1 MTTISE
7 KPSKSYS
14 AAPEKPAKPSKYPR
28 FNLSDR
34 MEHFLLLTSFTVL
47 VLTGVPQK
55 FAGYA
60 WSNWMIAA
68 MGGIETVRVIH
79 RVAAVV
85 LMLETI
91 YHFSAVAYKIYVKRV
106 ELTMLPSMQDAK
118 DGIQALAHNVGVF
131 KAPPRMG
138 RYAFGEKVE
147 YWAVIWGT
155 LIMVITGFV
164 LWNPIAAATFMPG
177 QVIPAAKAAHGGEA
191 LLAMLSIIT
200 WHVYNVHVKQFN
212 KSMFTG
218 NISRHEMVE
227 EHPAELEQIER
238 GKAQRVLNPEG
249 VRRRR
254 RIFLPVA
261 AVVTL
266 IMLTGLYLFVTYE
279 QTAITTLPVDQ
290 IEVFATPTP

>member
-1 MTTISE
+1 
-7 KPSKSYS
+7 
-14 AAPEKPAKPSKYPR
+14 
-28 FNLSDR
+28 
-34 MEHFLLLTSFTVL
+34 
-47 VLTGVPQK
+47 
-55 FAGYA
+55 
-60 WSNWMIAA
+60 
-68 MGGIETVRVIH
+68 
-79 RVAAVV
+79 
-85 LMLETI
+85 
-91 YHFSAVAYKIYVKRV
+91 
-106 ELTMLPSMQDAK
+106 MQDAK
-118 DGIQALAHNVGVF
+118 DGIQALGHNVGVF
-131 KAPPRMG
+131 RAPPRMG

-218 NISRHEMVE
+218 YISRHEMVE

-238 GKAQRVLNPEG
+238 GRAQRVLNPEG

-279 QTAITTLPVDQ
+279 QTAITTLPVEQ